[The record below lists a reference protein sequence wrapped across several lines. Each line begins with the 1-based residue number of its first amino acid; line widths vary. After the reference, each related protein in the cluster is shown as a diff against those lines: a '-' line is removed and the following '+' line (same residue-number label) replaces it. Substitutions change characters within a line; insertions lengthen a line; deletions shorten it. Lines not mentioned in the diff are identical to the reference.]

1 MQLLLPAV
9 LNAVRTT
16 GGRWYALKQSHH
28 RIYSY
33 DWYNPLWSVFLEQ
46 IPISDCRF
54 RIRRL
59 WVVRYPIKSLS
70 NLIKCPLNSHQIPLN
85 PIKSD
90 QIPIKSPSNPIKTPW
105 KSPDFVPNPQ
115 ILLNQ
120 DDSTP
125 CSARSPPTISTST
138 ANAKAMRHG
147 GAGDLAAVL
156 SQAIRIGTPWV
167 SREKRDENLWNPW
180 NYSGNLWII
189 HGVIV
194 IIHSY
199 DIIPRW

>member
-33 DWYNPLWSVFLEQ
+33 DWYNPLWSPFLEQ

-70 NLIKCPLNSHQIPLN
+70 NLIKCPLNTHQIPLN
-85 PIKSD
+85 L
-90 QIPIKSPSNPIKTPW
+90 IKSPSNPVKTPW
-105 KSPDFVPNPQ
+105 KSPDFIPNPQ

-120 DDSTP
+120 NDSTP
-125 CSARSPPTISTST
+125 CSARSPRSPPPQRTQRPCATEGQVTSQPFS
-138 ANAKAMRHG
+138 ARPSALERPEGSKICG
-147 GAGDLAAVL
+147 
-156 SQAIRIGTPWV
+156 
-167 SREKRDENLWNPW
+167 
-180 NYSGNLWII
+180 I
-189 HGVIV
+189 HGIIVVIYGL
-194 IIHSY
+194 SMEL
-199 DIIPRW
+199 